1 MSSVGQENGSESPGP
16 QKSTRFGKRKQKR
29 GKRARSDGFVLG
41 VVDIVLSDEEGGP
54 SADMRRGSL
63 GPDPGALNFLLWIR
77 NPTLQNLSNLRKAI
91 MSNDRDWMKE
101 FLEFDG
107 LGLLFQCLNNLS
119 SYHSRHLTDMV
130 LRMECVSCIREVVNS
145 QIGLDCLLKLKDRTD
160 NLFGRRFASGRL
172 KKSVCGGLFFLFTQ
186 FLHYFFQCVCLS
198 FWLSGC
204 VSGCSYVFVY
214 VHFSH
219 RNF

>member
-172 KKSVCGGLFFLFTQ
+172 KKSLWGLLFLFTQ
-186 FLHYFFQCVCLS
+186 FLHYLF
-198 FWLSGC
+198 
-204 VSGCSYVFVY
+204 
-214 VHFSH
+214 
-219 RNF
+219 